1 MHTSPLNKQSTTGN
15 PADSHLFHCG
25 TLTYTKVGV
34 AMLFGWLLWGD
45 FCFTIMDAVVPSILP
60 LKLKDLGC
68 SNWLMGLILT
78 TIPGILGI
86 TVNPWISVKSD
97 RCRSRWG
104 RRIPFIVFSLPF
116 LCASLALLGWSDDIT
131 DWLRHNAAFIR
142 NFTPATITIALI
154 AAFMIMFQFFNMFV
168 GSIFM
173 YLFNDVVP
181 QQFLG
186 RFFGAFRL
194 VGTGAGALY
203 NFFIFKYAESNMREI
218 FLATSVLYLIGFG
231 LMCLMVKE
239 GEYPP
244 TEDAEAAKIDGRP
257 HWIKSFL
264 KECFT
269 HKFYWMIFMAG
280 AIQAISQ
287 PMWSFS
293 IFFCKEMGLTLDQIG
308 KLTAIG
314 GIAIMVATF
323 FVSVFIDR
331 WHPMRITTYTTIFS
345 VISIAMSW
353 IWIFVTLPG
362 TYFFWLNLG
371 TNLTAAFMVAIG
383 SISSLPKDMRLFP
396 KSRFGQFCSAQA
408 LLRSITTVVAGVAA
422 GLFVDGVKWLCH
434 GSDFAYRFNFIWILV
449 FYSLSA
455 VVTLYAYRYWYK
467 LGGDA
472 QYHPPAPWS
481 EKGVE
486 EIAIV
491 TTIGPQT
498 KWLNVT
504 FRLFDAIM
512 SLSLLGLIPLMWW
525 MLKNHASFAFLWYC
539 ILILPLSLAAWI
551 GWKWLERNLRIDMKR
566 ARDGEELRY
575 GIPHHGMLIIV
586 AVKFL
591 LAVGIWIPQVVI
603 AINLK
608 METGAIVFGIGN
620 VITNFLLIGAV
631 WLLARVEYGYSN
643 RIDAFLAISSDDLE
657 EESAVSHT
665 S

>member
-1 MHTSPLNKQSTTGN
+1 MQSSSETGKAAGTSGGRHTY
-15 PADSHLFHCG
+15 HCG

-45 FCFTIMDAVVPSILP
+45 FCFTLMDAVVPSILP
-60 LKLKDLGC
+60 LKLKDLG
-68 SNWLMGLILT
+68 SPNWLMGLILT

-104 RRIPFIVFSLPF
+104 RRIPFIVFAMPF
-116 LCASLALLGWSDDIT
+116 LCACLALLGLGDDIT
-131 DWLRHNAAFIR
+131 VWLHNNAAFLR
-142 NFTPATITIALI
+142 NYTPATITIVLI
-154 AAFMIMFQFFNMFV
+154 AVFMIMFQFFNMFV

-203 NFFIFKYAESNMREI
+203 NFFIFKYAETYMREI
-218 FLATSVLYLIGFG
+218 FLGAALLYLVGFG

-239 GEYPP
+239 GKYPP
-244 TEDAEAAKIDGRP
+244 AEDTEAVKSGGSFD
-257 HWIKSFL
+257 WVKSFL
-264 KECFT
+264 TECFT
-269 HKFYWMIFMAG
+269 HKFYWMIFMVG
-280 AIQAISQ
+280 AVQAISN

-308 KLTAIG
+308 KLAAIG
-314 GIAIMVATF
+314 GVAIMVATF

-331 WHPMRITTYTTIFS
+331 WHPMRITTYATLFS

-362 TYFFWLNLG
+362 VYFFWLNLG
-371 TNLTAAFMVAIG
+371 SSLTAAFLVAIG
-383 SISSLPKDMRLFP
+383 SVASLPKDMRLFP

-434 GSDFAYRFNFIWILV
+434 GSDFAYRFNFVWILV
-449 FYSLSA
+449 FYAISA
-455 VVTLYAYRYWYK
+455 GITLYAYRYWYK

-472 QYHPPAPWS
+472 TYHPPAPWS

-491 TTIGPQT
+491 TTVGPQS
-498 KWLNVT
+498 KWLNIT
-504 FRLFDAIM
+504 FRMFDAIM
-512 SLSLLGLIPLMWW
+512 ALSALGLIPLMWW
-525 MLKNHASFAFLWYC
+525 MHKNQASNAFHWYA

-551 GWKWLERNLRIDMKR
+551 FWKWLEHNLRMDMKR
-566 ARDGEELRY
+566 ARNGEELRN

-591 LAVGIWIPQVVI
+591 LAIGIWIPQVVI

-620 VITNFLLIGAV
+620 VVTNFMLIGAV
-631 WLLARVEYGYSN
+631 WLLARVERGYST
-643 RIDAFLAISSDDLE
+643 RIDTLLSVSEDDKAME
-657 EESAVSHT
+657 PAPAQG
-665 S
+665 